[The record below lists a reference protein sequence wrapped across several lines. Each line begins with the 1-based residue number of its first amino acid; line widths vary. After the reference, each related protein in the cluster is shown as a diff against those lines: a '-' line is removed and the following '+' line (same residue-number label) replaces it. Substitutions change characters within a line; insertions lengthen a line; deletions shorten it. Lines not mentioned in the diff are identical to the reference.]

1 MAITSMHLDIV
12 SAEKVLYSGEA
23 SMIYAITELGE
34 VGIAPG
40 HTQLLAALKPGD
52 IRTTLQNGEERIFYV
67 SGGFL
72 EVQPQTV
79 TVLSDTVIR
88 VEDLDEEA
96 ILSAK
101 QAAEAILQGQPEELE
116 YAKAMTELAETAA
129 QLQALAKLRKRRG

>member
-12 SAEKVLYSGEA
+12 SAEKVLYSGDA
-23 SMIYAITELGE
+23 SMIYAITEMGE

-52 IRTTLQNGEERIFYV
+52 IRAVLTNGEELVFYV

-72 EVQPQTV
+72 EIQPSMA

-88 VEDLDEEA
+88 AEDLDEEA
-96 ILSAK
+96 ILLVK
-101 QAAEAILQGQPEELE
+101 QAAEAILHGKPEELE
-116 YAKAMTELAETAA
+116 YAKALSELAASAA
-129 QLQALAKLRKRRG
+129 QLQVLAKLRKRRS